1 MQINFT
7 IFNGLPRKVCN
18 IFRQKIELIE
28 HMRYTYNGI
37 ILVTGLN
44 IIYFLFIRSHIIA

>member
-1 MQINFT
+1 MQINFI

-18 IFRQKIELIE
+18 IYCQIYEIELIE
-28 HMRYTYNGI
+28 HMRYTYEGI

-44 IIYFLFIRSHIIA
+44 IIYFLFY